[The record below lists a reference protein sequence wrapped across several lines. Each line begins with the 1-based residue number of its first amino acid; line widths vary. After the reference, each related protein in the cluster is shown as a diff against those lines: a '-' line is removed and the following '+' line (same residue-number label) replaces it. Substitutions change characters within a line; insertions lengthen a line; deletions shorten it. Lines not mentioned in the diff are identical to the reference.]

1 MKRIIFALLAAV
13 VLVGLFTPNANAA
26 SGDSARKKNAACVTK
41 AEYKKIKRGHTLAQ
55 VKRTFGTNGR
65 TTSTI
70 NTSYWQWG
78 DYVYDGFYEG
88 AWYDNSYYDE
98 YGNYVY
104 DVYYDEF
111 GGDWI
116 DNSYWEPDTYV
127 SQWDSNR
134 DYKKCKSFGH
144 GRGRVA
150 INFDNY
156 TSRYSGYR
164 VYSKWAN
171 RPWYWNA
178 LNLRSTESVLG
189 DKQVPNDHEHASSHR
204 TKAEADKAEAAA
216 QAAAK
221 ADKPEPQPA
230 K

>member
-13 VLVGLFTPNANAA
+13 VMIGLFTPNANAA
-26 SGDSARKKNAACVTK
+26 SSARKTPGCVTK
-41 AEYKKIKRGHTLAQ
+41 AEYKKVKQGHTLAQ
-55 VKRTFGTNGR
+55 VKKIFGTGGR
-65 TTSTI
+65 TSSVVDS
-70 NTSYWQWG
+70 SYWAYG
-78 DYVYDGFYEG
+78 DYVYDGYYEG
-88 AWYDNSYYDE
+88 AWIDNSYYDE

-111 GGDWI
+111 GGGWV
-116 DNSYWEPDTYV
+116 DNSYWTGDVYV
-127 SQWDSNR
+127 SNLDANR
-134 DYKKCKSFGH
+134 DYKKCSSFQH

-156 TSRYSGYR
+156 SSARSGYR
-164 VYSKWAN
+164 VYSKAAN

-178 LNLRSTESVLG
+178 FGLRTSDASVLG
-189 DKQVPNDHEHASSHR
+189 DKVTPDGHEHASGHR

-216 QAAAK
+216 KAEVK